1 MKKQVFYTLAATV
14 LLSSSLLS
22 TLNVQADETEPT
34 KDSATSTAKI
44 TFTGGNDD
52 PVDPLIPD
60 NPDDHG
66 SGDHGPLSIDHVT
79 RGRRWVDINSSRFS
93 FYSGRSF
100 RIKRCGVIIQ
110 WWENP
115 NNFR

>member
-66 SGDHGPLSIDHVT
+66 TGDHGPLSIDHVS
-79 RGRRWVDINSSRFS
+79 DITFGTQEISASEQV
-93 FYSGRSF
+93 YHA
-100 RIKRCGVIIQ
+100 
-110 WWENP
+110 ENTEA
-115 NNFR
+115 NVQITDK

>member
-44 TFTGGNDD
+44 SFTGGNDD

-66 SGDHGPLSIDHVT
+66 TGDHGPLSIDHVSEISLSVHK
-79 RGRRWVDINSSRFS
+79 RSQQVSKFIMQKIQKPMSKSLINA
-93 FYSGRSF
+93 G
-100 RIKRCGVIIQ
+100 
-110 WWENP
+110 
-115 NNFR
+115 